1 MSQKARAALKYV
13 SGVGAEPRPPR
24 FGPSSQAN
32 VMWPVPA
39 RLTVATFRNG
49 VTDVTSASK
58 TISRRVIVGSSPS
71 GVALI
76 GGPPRVSP
84 HRIAARRPRAGRRSA
99 ASVVASAATFQGGTP
114 RMAITAKILHVDLT
128 DRTHRAEEIPEATYR
143 KYLGGGAL
151 AAHLLLRD
159 LKPGADPLG
168 PDNVLVLMTSVINGL
183 SLSGT
188 NRYTA
193 AAKSPLTG
201 GYGESEAGGWWGPE
215 LRAAGFEG
223 VTIRGRS
230 ETPVYLWIK
239 DGQVEFRDGAQYWG
253 KLSGEVQDGLEAELG
268 DKRIRVLQTGIA
280 GERGVRFAAIVNQL
294 KHFHGRGG
302 LGAVMGAKNLKAI
315 VARGTK
321 PPTAADK
328 DKAKGQLVW
337 FKEHY
342 DRAKDR
348 FHQLGSSSAVMALEA
363 SGILPT
369 RNFRD
374 GSFEGARAISGQ
386 TMRDTILV
394 NRGTCYACAVACKR
408 EVEVKELGVTPK
420 YGGPEYETLAA
431 SGSLCGVS
439 DLNALALINQLYA
452 QYVLDSISTGVVI
465 AFAMECY
472 EHGIVTKQT
481 TGGIELEWGNADAV
495 IQLVHLIGRRE
506 GFGRLLGE
514 GVKRAARELG
524 RGAER
529 FALHVKGQELPMH
542 DPRGKKGLSLAYAL
556 SPTGADHM
564 EAPHDPLYAGFHP
577 QGHPLGVL
585 GLIEP
590 LDPLTLDAKKVR
602 AFFET
607 QKVWSAYNSVGMCD
621 FVGTPLNGLE
631 LQPMIDYINGVT
643 GWNMSLYELMKVGER
658 NNTLAR
664 LFNCREGFTPE
675 DDVLPQRMHEG
686 IGNGPLKGHFVD
698 PGEFLSARRTYYEM
712 AGWDPETGTP
722 TATKLAEL
730 GVEVGVAT

>member
-1 MSQKARAALKYV
+1 MA
-13 SGVGAEPRPPR
+13 SGV
-24 FGPSSQAN
+24 
-32 VMWPVPA
+32 
-39 RLTVATFRNG
+39 
-49 VTDVTSASK
+49 
-58 TISRRVIVGSSPS
+58 
-71 GVALI
+71 
-76 GGPPRVSP
+76 
-84 HRIAARRPRAGRRSA
+84 
-99 ASVVASAATFQGGTP
+99 
-114 RMAITAKILHVDLT
+114 
-128 DRTHRAEEIPEATYR
+128 
-143 KYLGGGAL
+143 
-151 AAHLLLRD
+151 
-159 LKPGADPLG
+159 DPLG
-168 PDNVLVLMTSVINGL
+168 PDNVLVFTTSVINGL

-215 LRAAGFEG
+215 LRSAGYDG
-223 VTIRGRS
+223 LVIRGQAKS
-230 ETPVYLWIK
+230 PVYLWIK
-239 DGQVEFRDGAQYWG
+239 DGQVEFRDAGPYWG
-253 KLSGEVQDGLEAELG
+253 RLSGEVQDGLEQELG
-268 DKRIRVLQTGIA
+268 DKRIRVLQTGVA
-280 GERGVRFAAIVNQL
+280 GERGVLFAAIVNQL
-294 KHFHGRGG
+294 KHFHGRCG
-302 LGAVMGAKNLKAI
+302 LGAVMGAKRLKAI
-315 VARGTK
+315 VVRGTK
-321 PPTAADK
+321 PPVAMDEEG
-328 DKAKGQLVW
+328 AKRQLVW
-337 FKEHY
+337 FREHY
-342 DRAKDR
+342 DRSKDR
-348 FHQLGSSSAVMALEA
+348 FHTLGSASALLALDA

-374 GSFEGARAISGQ
+374 GSFEHARAISGQ

-394 NRGTCYACAVACKR
+394 NRGTCFACAVACKR

-439 DLNALALINQLYA
+439 DLNALALVNQLYA
-452 QYVLDSISTGVVI
+452 QYVLDSISTGVVL

-472 EHGIVTKQT
+472 EHGIITKEM
-481 TGGIELEWGNADAV
+481 TGGIELTWGNADAV
-495 IQLVHLIGRRE
+495 IQVVHQIGRRE
-506 GFGRLLGE
+506 GVGRLLGE
-514 GVKRAARELG
+514 GVKRAAAELG

-577 QGHPLGVL
+577 QGHPLGPL

-590 LDPLTLDAKKVR
+590 LDPLVLDGKKVR

-607 QKVWSAYNSVGMCD
+607 QKVWSSYNSVGMCD

-631 LQPMIDYINGVT
+631 LQPFVDYINSVT

-675 DDVLPQRMHEG
+675 DDVLPERLHEG
-686 IGNGPLKGHFVD
+686 IGNGPLKGERVD
-698 PGEFLSARRTYYEM
+698 PEQFLAARRLYYEM
-712 AGWDPETGTP
+712 AGWDPETGRP
-722 TATKLAEL
+722 TAAKLAEL
-730 GVEVGVAT
+730 GIDATAIRSAT

>member
-1 MSQKARAALKYV
+1 
-13 SGVGAEPRPPR
+13 
-24 FGPSSQAN
+24 
-32 VMWPVPA
+32 
-39 RLTVATFRNG
+39 
-49 VTDVTSASK
+49 
-58 TISRRVIVGSSPS
+58 
-71 GVALI
+71 
-76 GGPPRVSP
+76 
-84 HRIAARRPRAGRRSA
+84 
-99 ASVVASAATFQGGTP
+99 
-114 RMAITAKILHVDLT
+114 MAISGKLLHVDLT
-128 DRTHRAEEIPEATYR
+128 TAQTRTEDVPETLMR

-151 AAHLLLRD
+151 AAHVLLRD
-159 LKPGADPLG
+159 MPPGVDPLG
-168 PDNVLVLMTSVINGL
+168 PDNVLAFVTSVLNGL

-215 LRAAGFEG
+215 LRAAGWDG
-223 VTIRGRS
+223 VVIRGQA
-230 ETPVYLWIK
+230 EHPVYLWIK
-239 DGQVEFRDGAQYWG
+239 DGQVELRDARSYWG
-253 KLSGEVQDGLEAELG
+253 KLSGEVQDGLEQELG
-268 DKRIRVLQTGIA
+268 DKRIRVLQTGIS

-294 KHFHGRGG
+294 KHFHGRCG
-302 LGAVMGAKNLKAI
+302 LGAVMGAKRLKAI
-315 VARGTK
+315 VVRGSK
-321 PPTAADK
+321 PPVAVDK
-328 DKAKGQLVW
+328 DGAKRALVW

-342 DRAKDR
+342 DRSKDR

-374 GSFEGARAISGQ
+374 GSFEHARAISGQ

-408 EVEVKELGVTPK
+408 EVEVESLGVTAK

-439 DLNALALINQLYA
+439 DLNALALVNQLYA
-452 QYVLDSISTGVVI
+452 QYVLDSISTGAVI

-472 EHGIVTKQT
+472 EHGIITPQM
-481 TGGIELEWGNADAV
+481 TGGIDLTWGNADGL
-495 IQLVHLIGRRE
+495 IQIVHAIGKRE
-506 GFGRLLGE
+506 GIGKLLGE
-514 GVKRAARELG
+514 GVKRAAAELG

-577 QGHPLGVL
+577 NGHPMGPL

-590 LDPLTLDAKKVR
+590 LDPLHLDGKKVR
-602 AFFET
+602 AFYET
-607 QKVWSAYNSVGMCD
+607 QKVWSSYNSVGMCD
-621 FVGTPLNGLE
+621 FVGAPLNGLE
-631 LQPMIDYINGVT
+631 MEPLVAYINAVT

-658 NNTLAR
+658 NNTLGR
-664 LFNCREGFTPE
+664 VFNCREGFTPN
-675 DDVLPQRMHEG
+675 DDLLPQRMHEG
-686 IGNGPLKGHFVD
+686 IGNGPLKGQRID
-698 PGEFLSARRTYYEM
+698 PDEFLAARRTYYQM
-712 AGWDPETGTP
+712 AGWDPDTGEP
-722 TATKLAEL
+722 TRAKLAEL
-730 GVEVGVAT
+730 GLEEAAGARA

>member
-1 MSQKARAALKYV
+1 MA
-13 SGVGAEPRPPR
+13 SG
-24 FGPSSQAN
+24 
-32 VMWPVPA
+32 
-39 RLTVATFRNG
+39 
-49 VTDVTSASK
+49 
-58 TISRRVIVGSSPS
+58 
-71 GVALI
+71 
-76 GGPPRVSP
+76 
-84 HRIAARRPRAGRRSA
+84 
-99 ASVVASAATFQGGTP
+99 
-114 RMAITAKILHVDLT
+114 ITAKLLHVDLST
-128 DRTHRAEEIPEATYR
+128 RQTRTEEVPETVLR
-143 KYLGGGAL
+143 KHLGGGAL
-151 AAHLLLRD
+151 AAHILLRD
-159 LKPGADPLG
+159 MPAGVDPLG
-168 PDNVLVLMTSVINGL
+168 PDNVLVFMTSVINGL

-215 LRAAGFEG
+215 LRAAGWDG
-223 VTIRGRS
+223 VVIRGRS
-230 ETPVYLWIK
+230 ATPVYLWIK
-239 DGQVEFRDGAQYWG
+239 DDAVEFPDAAPYWG
-253 KLSGEVQDGLEAELG
+253 KLSGEVQDGIEQELG
-268 DKRIRVLQTGIA
+268 DKRVRVLQTGVA

-294 KHFHGRGG
+294 KHFHGRSG
-302 LGAVMGAKNLKAI
+302 LGAVMGAKKLKA
-315 VARGTK
+315 VVVRGSK
-321 PPTAADK
+321 PPVASNK
-328 DKAKGQLVW
+328 EKAKAQLTW
-337 FKEHY
+337 FREHY
-342 DRAKDR
+342 DRATDR
-348 FHQLGSSSAVMALEA
+348 FHQVGSSGGVLALEA

-374 GSFEGARAISGQ
+374 GSFEHAKAISGQ

-439 DLNALALINQLYA
+439 DLNALALVNQLYA
-452 QYVLDSISTGVVI
+452 QYVLDSISTGATI

-472 EHGIVTKQT
+472 EHGIITKDM
-481 TGGIELEWGNADAV
+481 TGGIELTWGNADAV
-495 IQLVHLIGRRE
+495 VQMVHLIG
-506 GFGRLLGE
+506 
-514 GVKRAARELG
+514 KRAAAALG
-524 RGAER
+524 KGAER

-577 QGHPLGVL
+577 QGHPMGPL

-590 LDPLTLDAKKVR
+590 LDPLVLDAKKVR

-607 QKVWSAYNSVGMCD
+607 QKLWSAYNSVGMCD

-631 LQPMIDYINGVT
+631 MDPLVVYINAVT

-664 LFNCREGFTPE
+664 VFNCREGFTP
-675 DDVLPQRMHEG
+675 DDDLLPQRLHEG
-686 IGNGPLKGHFVD
+686 IGNGVLKGQRID
-698 PGEFLSARRTYYEM
+698 PDEFLAARRTYYEM
-712 AGWDPETGTP
+712 AGWDPETGRP
-722 TATKLAEL
+722 KATKLAEL
-730 GVEVGVAT
+730 GVEEATR

>member
-1 MSQKARAALKYV
+1 MAA
-13 SGVGAEPRPPR
+13 GV
-24 FGPSSQAN
+24 
-32 VMWPVPA
+32 
-39 RLTVATFRNG
+39 
-49 VTDVTSASK
+49 
-58 TISRRVIVGSSPS
+58 
-71 GVALI
+71 
-76 GGPPRVSP
+76 
-84 HRIAARRPRAGRRSA
+84 
-99 ASVVASAATFQGGTP
+99 
-114 RMAITAKILHVDLT
+114 TAKILHVDLT
-128 DRTHRAEEIPEATYR
+128 TGRTRTEELPEPVTR

-151 AAHLLLRD
+151 AAWLLLRD
-159 LKPGADPLG
+159 LPAGVDPRG
-168 PDNVLVLMTSVINGL
+168 PDNVLVFTTSVINGL

-215 LRAAGFEG
+215 LRAAGFDG
-223 VTIRGRS
+223 VAIRGKAAA
-230 ETPVYLWIK
+230 PVYLWIK
-239 DGQVEFRDGAQYWG
+239 DGQVEFRDARPYWG

-268 DKRIRVLQTGIA
+268 DKRIRVLQTGVS

-302 LGAVMGAKNLKAI
+302 LGAVMGAKNLKA
-315 VARGTK
+315 VVVRGGK
-321 PPTAADK
+321 PPVAIDK
-328 DKAKGQLVW
+328 ERAKGQLVW
-337 FKEHY
+337 FREHY

-363 SGILPT
+363 GGILPT

-386 TMRDTILV
+386 TMRDTILTG
-394 NRGTCYACAVACKR
+394 RGTCYACAVACKR

-439 DLNALALINQLYA
+439 DLNALALVNQLHA
-452 QYVLDSISTGVVI
+452 QYVLDSISTGAVT

-472 EHGIVTKQT
+472 EHGILSPRD
-481 TGGIELEWGNADAV
+481 TGGLELTWGNADAV
-495 IQLVHLIGRRE
+495 IQLVHLIGKRE
-506 GFGRLLGE
+506 GIGELLGE
-514 GVKRAARELG
+514 GVKRAADRLG
-524 RGAER
+524 RGAEH

-542 DPRGKKGLSLAYAL
+542 DPRGKKGLALAYAL

-577 QGHPLGVL
+577 QGHPMGPL

-590 LDPLTLDAKKVR
+590 LDPLALDAKKVR
-602 AFFET
+602 AFFVT
-607 QKVWSAYNSVGMCD
+607 QQLWSAYNSVGMCD

-631 LQPMIDYINGVT
+631 MQPMVDYVNAVT
-643 GWNMSLYELMKVGER
+643 GWNMSLYELLKVGER

-675 DDVLPQRMHEG
+675 DDTLPPRLHAG
-686 IGNGPLKGHFVD
+686 IGNGVLKGQSID
-698 PGEFLSARRTYYEM
+698 PGEFLAARRTYYAM

-722 TATKLAEL
+722 TPAKLAEL
-730 GVEVGVAT
+730 DLDVPAPR